1 MKKAVVLLSILLA
14 AALIATC
21 VLAVNLSQT
30 RQENA
35 AVLAAADKAL
45 AELENQLTD
54 AQASA
59 EALEAEKAE
68 LEAQLSQKT
77 DLEAMLTDA
86 QASAEALATEKAQLQ
101 TALTDAQA
109 SAEALE
115 AEKAELQTALTDA
128 QASAEAL
135 ATEKSELQTALTDAQ
150 ASAEALATEKAEL
163 QTALTDAQAS
173 AEALATEKAELQTAL
188 TDAQASAEALATEK
202 AELQAQLDAIDPDEA
217 ADLASRVAQLEQQL
231 SQAQESADQQAF
243 ALIELRSENARL
255 QSQLDAAP
263 QSSLQYTLDGDGGV
277 TFAWPLR
284 EGVQSWRISFAMTDD
299 PSGIEEY
306 WGYETDVP
314 SKTLWD
320 LVPGHT
326 YRVLVTPS
334 DGGEEYSV
342 TLTLPPAQDYT
353 DYAVAMTDAGV
364 HFWNAGEDFFSSNHA
379 SIDGLTA
386 EQVTQEVASGDT
398 DFCIYSYYQSEES
411 VGWYSTLLC
420 VLRLPDGKTYSDYLE
435 NAEFGEGPSRCAVAI
450 TYVMQSIVESY
461 GSIPAGEY
469 SLDFYLDG
477 QYLSSASF
485 ALR

>member
-1 MKKAVVLLSILLA
+1 MKKAVVLLSILTV
-14 AALIATC
+14 AALIATG

-115 AEKAELQTALTDA
+115 
-128 QASAEAL
+128 
-135 ATEKSELQTALTDAQ
+135 
-150 ASAEALATEKAEL
+150 
-163 QTALTDAQAS
+163 
-173 AEALATEKAELQTAL
+173 
-188 TDAQASAEALATEK
+188 TEK

-231 SQAQESADQQAF
+231 AQAQESADQQAF

-263 QSSLQYTLDGDGGV
+263 QSGLQYTLNGDGGV

-364 HFWNAGEDFFSSNHA
+364 HSWNAGEDFFSSNHA

-435 NAEFGEGPSRCAVAI
+435 NAEFGEGPSRCAVVI

>member
-1 MKKAVVLLSILLA
+1 MKKAVVLLSILTV

-86 QASAEALATEKAQLQ
+86 QASAEALATEKA
-101 TALTDAQA
+101 
-109 SAEALE
+109 
-115 AEKAELQTALTDA
+115 ELQTALADA

-150 ASAEALATEKAEL
+150 ASAET
-163 QTALTDAQAS
+163 
-173 AEALATEKAELQTAL
+173 
-188 TDAQASAEALATEK
+188 LATEK

-263 QSSLQYTLDGDGGV
+263 QSSLQYTLNGDGGV

-364 HFWNAGEDFFSSNHA
+364 HSWNAGEDFFSSNHA

-435 NAEFGEGPSRCAVAI
+435 NAEFGEGPSRCAVVI
-450 TYVMQSIVESY
+450 NYVMQSIVESY

>member
-1 MKKAVVLLSILLA
+1 MKKAVVLLSILTV
-14 AALIATC
+14 AALIATG

-68 LEAQLSQKT
+68 LEAQLSQKNE
-77 DLEAMLTDA
+77 LEAMLTDA
-86 QASAEALATEKAQLQ
+86 QASAEALE
-101 TALTDAQA
+101 
-109 SAEALE
+109 
-115 AEKAELQTALTDA
+115 
-128 QASAEAL
+128 
-135 ATEKSELQTALTDAQ
+135 
-150 ASAEALATEKAEL
+150 TEKAEL

-173 AEALATEKAELQTAL
+173 AEALETEKSELQAAL

>member
-77 DLEAMLTDA
+77 DLEAM
-86 QASAEALATEKAQLQ
+86 
-101 TALTDAQA
+101 
-109 SAEALE
+109 
-115 AEKAELQTALTDA
+115 
-128 QASAEAL
+128 
-135 ATEKSELQTALTDAQ
+135 
-150 ASAEALATEKAEL
+150 
-163 QTALTDAQAS
+163 
-173 AEALATEKAELQTAL
+173 L

>member
-115 AEKAELQTALTDA
+115 A
-128 QASAEAL
+128 
-135 ATEKSELQTALTDAQ
+135 
-150 ASAEALATEKAEL
+150 
-163 QTALTDAQAS
+163 
-173 AEALATEKAELQTAL
+173 EKAELQTAL

>member
-86 QASAEALATEKAQLQ
+86 QT
-101 TALTDAQA
+101 

-115 AEKAELQTALTDA
+115 A
-128 QASAEAL
+128 
-135 ATEKSELQTALTDAQ
+135 
-150 ASAEALATEKAEL
+150 
-163 QTALTDAQAS
+163 
-173 AEALATEKAELQTAL
+173 EKAELQTAL

-263 QSSLQYTLDGDGGV
+263 QSGLQYTLNGDGGV

-435 NAEFGEGPSRCAVAI
+435 NAEFGEGPSRCAVVI

>member
-1 MKKAVVLLSILLA
+1 MKKAVVLLSILTV

-109 SAEALE
+109 SAEAL
-115 AEKAELQTALTDA
+115 APQKAELQTALTAA
-128 QASAEAL
+128 QASADPL
-135 ATEKSELQTALTDAQ
+135 AP
-150 ASAEALATEKAEL
+150 
-163 QTALTDAQAS
+163 
-173 AEALATEKAELQTAL
+173 EKAELQTAL

-231 SQAQESADQQAF
+231 AQAQESADQQAF

-263 QSSLQYTLDGDGGV
+263 QSGLQYTLNGDGGV

-306 WGYETDVP
+306 WGYETAVP

-435 NAEFGEGPSRCAVAI
+435 NAEFGEGPSRCAVVI

>member
-1 MKKAVVLLSILLA
+1 MKKAVVLLSILTV
-14 AALIATC
+14 AALIATG

-86 QASAEALATEKAQLQ
+86 QASAEALATEKA
-101 TALTDAQA
+101 
-109 SAEALE
+109 
-115 AEKAELQTALTDA
+115 
-128 QASAEAL
+128 
-135 ATEKSELQTALTDAQ
+135 ELQTALTDAQ
-150 ASAEALATEKAEL
+150 ASAEALATEKAQLQTALADAQASAEALETEKSEL

-231 SQAQESADQQAF
+231 AQAQESADQQAF

-263 QSSLQYTLDGDGGV
+263 QSGLQYTLNGDGGV

-353 DYAVAMTDAGV
+353 DYAVTMTDAGV

-435 NAEFGEGPSRCAVAI
+435 NAEFGEGPSRCAVVI

>member
-86 QASAEALATEKAQLQ
+86 QT
-101 TALTDAQA
+101 

-115 AEKAELQTALTDA
+115 A
-128 QASAEAL
+128 
-135 ATEKSELQTALTDAQ
+135 
-150 ASAEALATEKAEL
+150 
-163 QTALTDAQAS
+163 
-173 AEALATEKAELQTAL
+173 EKAELQTAL

-231 SQAQESADQQAF
+231 AQAQESADQQAF

-263 QSSLQYTLDGDGGV
+263 QSGLQYTLNGDGGV

-306 WGYETDVP
+306 WGYETAVP

-364 HFWNAGEDFFSSNHA
+364 HSWNAGEDFFSSNHA

-435 NAEFGEGPSRCAVAI
+435 NAEFGEGPSRCAVVI